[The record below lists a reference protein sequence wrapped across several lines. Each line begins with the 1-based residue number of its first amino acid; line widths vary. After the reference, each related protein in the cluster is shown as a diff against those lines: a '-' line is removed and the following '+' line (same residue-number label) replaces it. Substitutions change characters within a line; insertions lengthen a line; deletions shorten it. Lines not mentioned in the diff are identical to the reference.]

1 MKNEN
6 LPKGKEA
13 KITKKVKHQFYLS
26 PKILQRKN
34 QQSLP
39 TKISEMKVIFAFV
52 PFVFV
57 AVKNYSISSVSN
69 LFHTTSNKNSLR
81 PNRNYPIYQVS
92 TPNPYFNKVIPR
104 PTHKKAS
111 KQETNAFSFRRQ
123 GETRNKILMQSDI
136 Y

>member
-6 LPKGKEA
+6 LLKGKEA

-26 PKILQRKN
+26 PTILQRKN

-39 TKISEMKVIFAFV
+39 TKISEMKVIFA
-52 PFVFV
+52 FVFV

-81 PNRNYPIYQVS
+81 LNRNHPIYQVS